1 MFNCSSSSIPVTTWC
16 VCMYYA
22 MYCGG
27 ALIKNHGPCSGR
39 GWTRSRWSLSCSP
52 AAAPTQVTTVSRSDS
67 LKTLA
72 SRSHGSW
79 LELQTAHQRRIFTEF
94 GLALHIRPGPPSCS
108 GLGKHRVWWRR
119 HLIHKQMKWFILLE
133 TLDLD
138 QFWSL
143 GLGTIFS
150 LRKFNEICI
159 VKIKQGLMDLRL
171 LWTDMMS
178 VNLHWSFDI
187 LTLMGRKA
195 WQGPVTTK
203 AWEILLFLP

>member
-1 MFNCSSSSIPVTTWC
+1 MSKQEERPCLNPCWKYLFKGFFSKKAFNFSE
-16 VCMYYA
+16 
-22 MYCGG
+22 YC
-27 ALIKNHGPCSGR
+27 ANY
-39 GWTRSRWSLSCSP
+39 SLY
-52 AAAPTQVTTVSRSDS
+52 V
-67 LKTLA
+67 
-72 SRSHGSW
+72 
-79 LELQTAHQRRIFTEF
+79 
-94 GLALHIRPGPPSCS
+94 RPGPSSCIDLVLCIRLGPSSCS
-108 GLGKHRVWWRR
+108 GLGKHGVWWRR

-171 LWTDMMS
+171 LLTDMMS

-187 LTLMGRKA
+187 LTLMGSKA